1 MTGDLVDINAGVSAV
16 IRGTLEPSCLC
27 ERKQQNEFSKVAK
40 RTFSQFIIQVKCC
53 SVRRGYG
60 CTPPRQPQLL
70 LSQS

>member
-1 MTGDLVDINAGVSAV
+1 MAGDLVNIKRNNARVTAV

-40 RTFSQFIIQVKCC
+40 RSFSQFIIQVQCC

-60 CTPPRQPQLL
+60 CTLHGNP
-70 LSQS
+70 SCC